1 MRADSA
7 RACRYATERGI
18 PPLIFEEPAVAD
30 KSPRQT
36 SSKKSSKTLKQ
47 KRAEKKAATNTREH
61 PSAIPSRRPGN

>member
-1 MRADSA
+1 M
-7 RACRYATERGI
+7 
-18 PPLIFEEPAVAD
+18 AD

-61 PSAIPSRRPGN
+61 PSVIPSRRPGN